1 MFIRKKIYIYNSWL
15 KYTKSQGKQSYSRPK
30 ACPACPLKQYNQHA
44 QWLVPVRVTWQGS
57 NHWEIYFFFYKDS
70 DAIFTDAHLVSADV
84 CFCRQACTKEKMI
97 KSANFLYETWTV
109 TKIYQ
114 LIC

>member
-1 MFIRKKIYIYNSWL
+1 MAGACKGDM
-15 KYTKSQGKQSYSRPK
+15 TGKQ
-30 ACPACPLKQYNQHA
+30 PLGN
-44 QWLVPVRVTWQGS
+44 LLF
-57 NHWEIYFFFYKDS
+57 FFFYKDS